1 MRKVKVCP
9 FLTSVLMS
17 VLLILGSFV
26 PYVHA
31 SETQDPTNGNNNAS
45 ETERIYEGDGY
56 SVTFSLVSSWNTG
69 YNLGVEI
76 ENTGSESIQNWH
88 LSFDY
93 AGEITNI
100 WCAEIQETTEDG
112 YIIKNAG
119 YNMDIAPGAKTSFGI
134 SENTAFP
141 GFPENVIIP
150 CGDNET
156 VTGEYS
162 VAYTVENDWG
172 NGFVGNICIT
182 NNSGSTINDWNLE
195 FDFAREIISVWGAV
209 IESSEN
215 GHYVVRHAVD
225 NPDILPGQSVTIG
238 MIGSGG
244 TITDE
249 PSGYDLTSYGFTDVQ
264 IDDPSLD
271 EDTDGDGLTNGLEEA
286 IGTDPGLADTDGD
299 ELSDYQELYLTW
311 TDPLLMDTDNNG
323 VSDANEDLDGDGLGN
338 LDEITRG
345 TDTGNPDTDKD
356 DLSDYSEVYEYGTD
370 PLNPDSDGDTLSDG
384 DDVLLGFSPLLPD
397 TDNNGILDCNEIVYQ
412 TTENDFPLG
421 DGRGITNVSVS
432 MNISGNIE
440 KEVGILN
447 MYDFDVQSRE
457 VVGIIGVPMEIR
469 SDVAFD
475 TATITFT
482 YDESMLGDTS
492 EEDLS
497 LMWYDEENNWYQI
510 LDQECVVDTVN
521 NTVSY
526 TTTHFS
532 TYFLVD
538 VFTWFNAWN
547 AWVNDTWA
555 EYKSST
561 VEEPADYVYYYE
573 RYGEN
578 NIVYDSLN
586 VYPSFKSFSALYG
599 SNIILPTES
608 VSFRRIMMYDAFSAS
623 KGHMDRTS
631 SMTGL
636 HPSLMSFSG
645 EYFNSMID
653 LKISTMRYSSS
664 GSQNGLVRVVVV
676 NDGLL
681 QIDQSTVDKCI
692 ANNFQINVIDY
703 YSPLSSQTLYS
714 AAMQT
719 GGKYYDAQYGIDIDE
734 IARELGLS
742 PFLNSGYDGDEDNLS
757 DFFEKHGMICSNG
770 KILYSDPEKTH
781 SDNDG
786 LMDGLEVE
794 MTTEVV
800 RYIGKSQ
807 NLTLRYFVEHSD
819 PKKEDTDGDGINDN
833 IDPYP
838 LYALCKTVRVYNPC
852 IDDVF
857 LRIENIY
864 AGGDQ
869 QWWGESKT
877 FSDLATE
884 YAYYSTHADY
894 RMSSF
899 GCGIIAISDLE
910 IYLSQTYG
918 FQCIP
923 YQASHQIP
931 SWDSNGNIT
940 QNEYM
945 RYAEF
950 NRDYVYNLDS
960 DYSHFWNGV
969 YETDLVC
976 GLRDYLTY
984 NGVEYP
990 YVLWAISEKKEDV
1003 ILSITKMISDN
1014 NPVLFAY
1021 NSNNTGEIITY
1032 RDIYRAM
1039 NNDEKKAGDGSTS
1052 GHYMTI
1058 VGYIM
1063 YDDGSLEHK
1072 YLLIVES
1079 RGRFCYINYDK
1090 YSEKL
1095 SYRNN
1100 VLLYQI

>member
-17 VLLILGSFV
+17 VLLILGSFA

-31 SETQDPTNGNNNAS
+31 SGTQDPTNGNNNDS

-56 SVTFSLVSSWNTG
+56 KVTFSLNSSWNTG

-100 WCAEIQETTEDG
+100 WCAEIQESTGDG
-112 YIIKNAG
+112 FIVKNAG

-162 VAYTVENDWG
+162 VVYTVENDWG

-182 NNSGSTINDWNLE
+182 NNSGTAINDWNLE

-209 IESSEN
+209 VESSEN

-311 TDPLLMDTDNNG
+311 TDPLLIDTDNNG

-345 TDTGNPDTDKD
+345 TDTGNPDTDRD
-356 DLSDYSEVYEYGTD
+356 DLSDYAEVYEYGTD

-447 MYDFDVQSRE
+447 MYDFDVQSGE

-532 TYFLVD
+532 RYLLVD
-538 VFTWFNAWN
+538 GRKWFERWNSVDYNEWLNNSSSLIDNPVNFVF
-547 AWVNDTWA
+547 
-555 EYKSST
+555 
-561 VEEPADYVYYYE
+561 YYE
-573 RYGEN
+573 KYGGN
-578 NIVYDSLN
+578 MSCSSLSS
-586 VYPSFKSFSALYG
+586 YPSFITISALHG
-599 SNIILPTES
+599 GIVFPFGINQ
-608 VSFRRIMMYDAFSAS
+608 VFRRIMMFDIDHDESMDSIQTMTSLNSTLSDYSGVAFNRLVNDTIYQMQYPDS
-623 KGHMDRTS
+623 G
-631 SMTGL
+631 GL
-636 HPSLMSFSG
+636 SG
-645 EYFNSMID
+645 MVSI
-653 LKISTMRYSSS
+653 
-664 GSQNGLVRVVVV
+664 VAV

-681 QIDQSTVDKCI
+681 QIDQRTVDTCV
-692 ANNFQINVIDY
+692 ANNIRIYVIDY
-703 YSPLSSQTLYS
+703 YPSSSPTLGL

-719 GGKYYDAQYGIDIDE
+719 GGKYYDAQFGIDNE
-734 IARELGLS
+734 RVAREIGLRS
-742 PFLNSGYDGDEDNLS
+742 YLNSSYDGDEDCIP
-757 DFFEKHGMICSNG
+757 DFYEEYGMICTNG
-770 KILYSDPEKTH
+770 NILFSDPSNPH

-794 MTTEVV
+794 ITSEVV
-800 RYIGKSQ
+800 RYIGQGQ
-807 NLTLRYFVEHSD
+807 NLTLHYFVENSD

-833 IDPYP
+833 IDQHP
-838 LYALCKTVRVYNPC
+838 LYALCKIVSVYNPC
-852 IDDVF
+852 TNDVF
-857 LRIENIY
+857 LNIDNSY
-864 AGGDQ
+864 TGGDQ
-869 QWWGESKT
+869 HWWKNS
-877 FSDLATE
+877 E
-884 YAYYSTHADY
+884 YLNYPDDMYCFTMYPDSRFDRH
-894 RMSSF
+894 
-899 GCGIIAISDLE
+899 GCGVIA
-910 IYLSQTYG
+910 
-918 FQCIP
+918 
-923 YQASHQIP
+923 
-931 SWDSNGNIT
+931 
-940 QNEYM
+940 
-945 RYAEF
+945 
-950 NRDYVYNLDS
+950 
-960 DYSHFWNGV
+960 
-969 YETDLVC
+969 
-976 GLRDYLTY
+976 
-984 NGVEYP
+984 
-990 YVLWAISEKKEDV
+990 
-1003 ILSITKMISDN
+1003 
-1014 NPVLFAY
+1014 
-1021 NSNNTGEIITY
+1021 
-1032 RDIYRAM
+1032 
-1039 NNDEKKAGDGSTS
+1039 
-1052 GHYMTI
+1052 
-1058 VGYIM
+1058 
-1063 YDDGSLEHK
+1063 
-1072 YLLIVES
+1072 
-1079 RGRFCYINYDK
+1079 
-1090 YSEKL
+1090 
-1095 SYRNN
+1095 
-1100 VLLYQI
+1100 